1 MRSRAAAL
9 LFLFVLAAGCTR
21 TVTDEGTAPILS
33 TSGPL
38 APFEGNWPGFL
49 DRLQLD
55 QGRDYMVLA
64 YLPPA
69 NPIDISTPERARR
82 SLLRVIFDQLGAM
95 EAGTTIGHLM
105 VGWQCDGLRGLV
117 SMTGEQE
124 RQGQGMLL
132 NGWGLTPMFSTFEDG
147 ELVALDDNPPH
158 QLRAFDAGRGAV
170 LAAEVSARDCRA
182 ARARVAEFATHP
194 ADPQRNYSLLRAPG
208 AFEGGGCLS
217 FGLDVA
223 ATGGLLPRLPE
234 LALRDKPLRAVQLGA
249 QADVPNG
256 VRAYRAPGHPSAPR
270 GVVQLLTSGWE
281 EGPVLDVLTLPDG
294 EAILAAMTWAR
305 VGTAPGNDIRFRRMM
320 SRDDPVIGPAAAYG
334 LGWAR
339 TFPVRR
345 IADPEGTAA
354 LVLERR

>member
-1 MRSRAAAL
+1 LRAAL
-9 LFLFVLAAGCTR
+9 LLLFAVLAGACAR
-21 TVTDEGTAPILS
+21 PAPESVAVTVVSSA
-33 TSGPL
+33 GPL
-38 APFEGNWPGFL
+38 APFEGDWPGFL
-49 DRLQLD
+49 DRLALER
-55 QGRDYMVLA
+55 GRDYLVLA

-105 VGWQCDGLRGLV
+105 VGWQCDGVRGLV

-124 RQGQGMLL
+124 RQGQRMLL
-132 NGWGLTPMFSTFEDG
+132 AGWGLTPMFSTFEDG
-147 ELVALDDNPPH
+147 ELVALDDNPPE
-158 QLRAFDAGRGAV
+158 QLRAFESGRGAV

-182 ARARVAEFATHP
+182 ARARVADFASHP
-194 ADPQRNYSLLRAPG
+194 AEPHRNYSLLREPG

-223 ATGGLLPRLPE
+223 AAGGLLPRLPA
-234 LALRDKPLRAVQLGA
+234 LALRDKPLRAVQLGTLGA
-249 QADVPNG
+249 VPDG
-256 VRAYRAPGHPSAPR
+256 VVTYRAPGHPQVPLGPLA
-270 GVVQLLTSGWE
+270 LLGSRWD
-281 EGPVLDVLTLPDG
+281 EGPVLDVVTVPDG

-305 VGTAPGNDIRFRRMM
+305 VGTAPRHDWRFRRMM
-320 SRDDPVIGPAAAYG
+320 EYGDPVIGPAADHG

-339 TFPVRR
+339 TYPVRR
-345 IADPEGTAA
+345 IADPDGTAA